1 MKLYA
6 ISDLHL
12 GHEQNR
18 LALAQLPMYPED
30 WLIVA
35 GDVGERAE
43 HLYYA
48 LDILTKRFAKL
59 LWVPGNHDLWTLPA
73 RKGDGEQL
81 HGEAKYLQQVEICRE
96 YGVLTPEDPYVT
108 WSGEGVQAILA
119 PLFLLYD
126 YSFRPDE
133 VPEERAIAWAEEART
148 VCSDEHVLHPDPY
161 SSRAAWCEARCQYSE
176 QRLQQ
181 LSPLDPLI
189 LINHFPLRY
198 NLTHRL
204 IKIPHFSLWCGTK
217 RTEDWHT
224 RYHAHAVVYG
234 HLHIRATDYQ
244 DGVRFE
250 EVSLGYPQN
259 WQLERGVQAY
269 LREILP
275 GPSEHP
281 HQAKPQWRDLYRR
294 Q

>member
-18 LALAQLPMYPED
+18 LALAQLPMYADD
-30 WLIVA
+30 WLILA

-48 LDILTKRFAKL
+48 LDILTKRFARL

-73 RKGDGEQL
+73 GKEGGEQL
-81 HGEAKYLQQVEICRE
+81 RGEAKYMQLVEICRE
-96 YGVLTPEDPYVT
+96 YSVLTPEDPYVT
-108 WSGEGVQAILA
+108 WPGEGVPAILA

-126 YSFRPDE
+126 YSFRPDDVAE
-133 VPEERAIAWAEEART
+133 DRAIAWAEEART

-161 SSRAAWCEARCQYSE
+161 SSRAAWCEARCRYSE

-181 LSPLDPLI
+181 LSPLDSLI

-198 NLTHRL
+198 NLVHRL
-204 IKIPHFSLWCGTK
+204 IRIPRFSLWCGTK

-259 WQLERGVQAY
+259 WQLERGVQTY

-275 GPSEHP
+275 GPSAHP
-281 HQAKPQWRDLYRR
+281 HEAGPQWREPYRR